1 MDVKEQIRR
10 YVAENFLFSDNG
22 FELDN
27 DESFL
32 EAGVVDSLGVLELVT
47 FVEENF
53 DVQVADEEIVPDNFD
68 SVDRL
73 ADYIGR
79 KRS

>member
-1 MDVKEQIRR
+1 MDVKESIRR

-68 SVDRL
+68 SVNRL

-79 KRS
+79 KQS

>member
-1 MDVKEQIRR
+1 MDVKEEIRQ

-53 DVQVADEEIVPDNFD
+53 DVQVPDEEIVPDNFD
-68 SVDRL
+68 SVNRL

>member
-53 DVQVADEEIVPDNFD
+53 DVQVTDEEIVPDNFD

>member
-1 MDVKEQIRR
+1 MDVKEQIRQ

-53 DVQVADEEIVPDNFD
+53 DVQVPDEEIVPDNFD
-68 SVDRL
+68 SVNQL

-79 KRS
+79 KHS